1 MATEGN
7 PYQLLGCPDGMYI
20 TLKQIKE
27 IKFSDTACVTEI
39 KTPIVSYKIPK
50 EINDDPESW
59 EAFSKIFISPNQWN
73 MKKNFYAS
81 TISYLRS
88 DGKPEKSS
96 LPEIFKVTFT
106 NNQYQTISVYSVSV
120 FSISGFLYYS
130 FSPRTACR

>member
-27 IKFSDTACVTEI
+27 LKFSDTARVTEI

-73 MKKNFYAS
+73 MKKNFHAS

-96 LPEIFKVTFT
+96 LPKIFKVTFT
-106 NNQYQTISVYSVSV
+106 NNRYQTISVYSVSV
-120 FSISGFLYYS
+120 FSVSGFLYYS
-130 FSPRTACR
+130 FSPGTACR

>member
-27 IKFSDTACVTEI
+27 IKFSDTARVTEI

-73 MKKNFYAS
+73 MKKNFHAS

-96 LPEIFKVTFT
+96 LLEIFFFT
-106 NNQYQTISVYSVSV
+106 NNGYQTISVYSVSV
-120 FSISGFLYYS
+120 FSVSGFLYYS
-130 FSPRTACR
+130 FSPGTACR

>member
-1 MATEGN
+1 M
-7 PYQLLGCPDGMYI
+7 
-20 TLKQIKE
+20 
-27 IKFSDTACVTEI
+27 TEI

-59 EAFSKIFISPNQWN
+59 EAFSKIFISSNQWN
-73 MKKNFYAS
+73 MKKNFHAS

-106 NNQYQTISVYSVSV
+106 NNRYQTISVYSVSV
-120 FSISGFLYYS
+120 FSVSGFLYYS
-130 FSPRTACR
+130 FSPGTACR